1 MRGVLIILLI
11 AYGCFGCS
19 TYTGKPSKW
28 DYMTPEHV
36 RCYDKQTK
44 LCRQYGTNLIC
55 ECVA

>member
-19 TYTGKPSKW
+19 NTEGINKFK
-28 DYMTPEHV
+28 YMEPQHV
-36 RCYDKQTK
+36 QCYGRDHKICT
-44 LCRQYGTNLIC
+44 QYGSKMLC